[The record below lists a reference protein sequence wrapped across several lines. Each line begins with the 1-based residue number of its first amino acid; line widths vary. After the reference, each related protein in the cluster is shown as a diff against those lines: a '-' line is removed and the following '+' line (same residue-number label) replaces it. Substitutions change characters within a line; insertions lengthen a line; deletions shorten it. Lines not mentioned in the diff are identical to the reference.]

1 MNINLFRL
9 ALDRLEPSDWAH
21 FESICS
27 AFLASEFSMLRT
39 MAHPSGDGGRD
50 SELFSPDAMPLI
62 TAQYSVATDWKSKVR
77 KTAKRIAS
85 EWPNVRI
92 LVYMT
97 NQVIGGQA
105 DDLKRE
111 LLTQG
116 LSLDVRDRS
125 WFLERAE
132 SDAQRENAS
141 LELIDRIARP
151 YLAGESL
158 INKPSSPLSTNEARA
173 ALVYLGLQWQDDA
186 TEKGLTKLSFDA
198 LVRAALRHT
207 SSENRM
213 TRKEVYD
220 AVSST
225 LPSADVATI
234 KRLVDSALV
243 RLTKRFIRHWMK
255 EDEFCLTNDEHQRIL
270 SRLAEEA
277 SQRSEFG
284 VTIGTY
290 CENCLRDIGAGDNR
304 DRDDLQERIPRI
316 MEKLLLRRGESFVA
330 AVMSD
335 QLDRVGY
342 DQLDDII
349 LADIHGH
356 PPKSS
361 IVSLYP
367 KLVSSIIQAIL
378 ARPAPSLQSY
388 LRKLTASYTLFSFLK
403 QTPDVQSATRK
414 LFSHGTIW
422 IDTSVILPVFAEHL
436 EDDEAG
442 RRLSRLL
449 LSCRDHGV
457 ELRITSGVIQEL
469 NAHMNNAISCSHNVK
484 WQGRI
489 PYLYSQYLQTGRPS
503 SEFGRW
509 ISLFRGSA
517 RQDDDLA
524 QYLADMFGI
533 IRQDLGDA
541 QGQVEEDLRWAV
553 DRLWEEAHQVRRSN
567 SQQSDESTT
576 RILIKNDIEMYLGVI
591 ALRKKETVTELGY
604 RHWLL
609 TRDTI
614 AWAIRDKLKEEF
626 RNNVPPSP
634 LMSLSYL
641 FGSITFGSNHLSRGG
656 GRDVSL
662 PLILDVEMS
671 ESIPH
676 DFIEI
681 SANVRREHEGLPEY
695 VVRRKVRDAID
706 RARRHRGCFES

>member
-1 MNINLFRL
+1 MTAQSGYL
-9 ALDRLEPSDWAH
+9 ANGVVSGGKV
-21 FESICS
+21 
-27 AFLASEFSMLRT
+27 T
-39 MAHPSGDGGRD
+39 SGDGGRD
-50 SELFSPDAMPLI
+50 SELFSPTTMPLI
-62 TAQYSVATDWKSKVR
+62 AAQYSVAANWRSKVR
-77 KTAKRIAS
+77 QTAKRIGS
-85 EWPNVRI
+85 ELPNVRI

-105 DDLKRE
+105 DDLKSE
-111 LLTQG
+111 LLKQG

-132 SDAQRENAS
+132 SNPQRENAS

-151 YLAGESL
+151 YLAGES
-158 INKPSSPLSTNEARA
+158 IIDKPGSPLSTNEARA
-173 ALVYLGLQWQDDA
+173 ALVYLGLQWQNDA
-186 TEKGLTKLSFDA
+186 TDKGLTKLSFDA

-213 TRKEVYD
+213 TRKAVYD

-225 LPSADVATI
+225 LPSADVPTI
-234 KRLVDSALV
+234 ERLVDSALI
-243 RLTKRFIRHWMK
+243 RLTKRFIRHWTK
-255 EDEFCLTNDEHQRIL
+255 EDEFCLTSDEHQRIL

-277 SQRSEFG
+277 TQRSEFSA
-284 VTIGTY
+284 TIGTY
-290 CENCLRDIGAGDNR
+290 CENCLRDIGAGDEK
-304 DRDDLQERIPRI
+304 DRDDLQGRIPRI
-316 MEKLLLRRGESFVA
+316 MEKLLLRRGESFVV

-367 KLVSSIIQAIL
+367 KLISTIIKSVL
-378 ARPAPSLQSY
+378 ARPDPSLQPY
-388 LRKLTASYTLFSFLK
+388 LRRLAASYTLFSFLK

-422 IDTSVILPVFAEHL
+422 IDTSAILPVFAEQL
-436 EDDEAG
+436 EEDEAV

-449 LSCRDHGV
+449 LLCRDHGV
-457 ELRITSGVIQEL
+457 ELRITTGVIQEV
-469 NAHMNNAISCSHNVK
+469 NAHMNNAISCSNHMK

-489 PYLYSQYLQTGRPS
+489 PFLYSQYLQSGRSS

-524 QYLADMFGI
+524 QYLAEMFGI
-533 IRQDLGDA
+533 IRRDLGDA
-541 QGQVEEDLRWAV
+541 QGQVEEELRWAV
-553 DRLWEEAHQVRRSN
+553 DRLWEEAHQARRN
-567 SQQSDESTT
+567 NTQQSDESTT
-576 RILIKNDIEMYLGVI
+576 RLLIRNDIEMYLGVI
-591 ALRKKETVTELGY
+591 ALRKKEDVTELGY

-609 TRDTI
+609 TLDTI
-614 AWAIRDKLKEEF
+614 AWTIRDKLKEEF
-626 RNNVPPSP
+626 KTNVPPSP
-634 LMSLSYL
+634 LMSMSYL
-641 FGSITFGSNHLSRGG
+641 FDSITFSSNPLSKSGARELA
-656 GRDVSL
+656 L

-671 ESIPH
+671 ESVPH

-681 SANVRREHEGLPEY
+681 AASVRKEHEGLPEY

-706 RARRHRGCFES
+706 RARRHRGFLE